1 MDDRHYYTGFT
12 NSKGQEV
19 KGKAAK
25 WRMAEWL
32 VEKLEEMAE
41 CGYRGQKGADG
52 SQNSLPEQSW
62 GGPLLE
68 QRDQEQDKTPLEPP
82 WIVQYRQLFSPTIGL
97 IWAGT
102 TEDVPKLAA

>member
-41 CGYRGQKGADG
+41 CGYWGQKGAEKVK
-52 SQNSLPEQSW
+52 NSLPEQSW

-68 QRDQEQDKTPLEPP
+68 RSDREEEKTPLEPP

-102 TEDVPKLAA
+102 MEDVPKLAA